1 MHNSKKF
8 ISGITGVF
16 ILSMLLSSCGSNPS
30 DDNGGTDIDT
40 ASQIGDELDRGELK
54 KSSRKFLNTV
64 PSPTEVMGIVVETG
78 ARFNAEFLNSPAND
92 SKYSTTKLMA
102 LNLGVY
108 GADLSY
114 CSIFDQTQ
122 QGIFF
127 LQSCEKMAKGIGIA
141 KAFGPNAAER
151 IENNINDKDS
161 ILQIISDN
169 YYASKDYL
177 EESEKNDI
185 ASLMT
190 AGGWIEVLF
199 IATNLVEGNDGVR
212 KRIAEQQ
219 LSLNNLIAMLK
230 AYGANEDVKSTLQDL
245 EELNSVYKKVKIN
258 YTYGEA
264 TKDEESGVMVI
275 NTTSEIDMSDEV
287 LNVMIEKVA
296 EIRNKI
302 TQP

>member
-1 MHNSKKF
+1 MQSSKKMF
-8 ISGITGVF
+8 SGIAGIF

-30 DDNGGTDIDT
+30 DNDDGTDTDT
-40 ASQIGDELDRGELK
+40 ASQMGDDMNRDELK
-54 KSSRKFLNTV
+54 KSTRKFLNTV

-92 SKYSTTKLMA
+92 SKYVTSKLMA

-114 CSIFDQTQ
+114 CTIFDQTQ

-151 IENNINDKDS
+151 IENNINNKDS

-169 YYASKDYL
+169 YYASNDYL

-212 KRIAEQQ
+212 KRIAEQK
-219 LSLNNLIAMLK
+219 LSLTNLIQMLK
-230 AYGANEDVKSTLQDL
+230 AFGANEDVKSTLQDL
-245 EELNSVYKKVKIN
+245 QELNTVYKKVKIN
-258 YTYGEA
+258 YTHGEA
-264 TKDEESGVMVI
+264 TMDEESGVMVV

-287 LNVMIEKVA
+287 LNEIIEKVA
-296 EIRNKI
+296 EIRNNI